1 MYLFSVTRSLVSYSA
16 PRAADI
22 LAVTSNE

>member
-1 MYLFSVTRSLVSYSA
+1 MYLFSVTCSVVSYSA
-16 PRAADI
+16 PGTADM